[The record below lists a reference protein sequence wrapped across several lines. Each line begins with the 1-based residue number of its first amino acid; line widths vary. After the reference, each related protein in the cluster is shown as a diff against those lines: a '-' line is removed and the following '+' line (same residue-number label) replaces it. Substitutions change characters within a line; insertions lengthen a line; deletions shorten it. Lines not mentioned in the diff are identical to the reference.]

1 MTIGN
6 AILLEDF
13 LNKITADFC
22 IIKWIKEEEYISKVF
37 IITDEFTIDCK
48 DIENKTVKDIKPICI
63 LQPSELSRA
72 FNLNVGDSGFII
84 DIE

>member
-1 MTIGN
+1 MTTGN
-6 AILLEDF
+6 DILLDDF

-63 LQPSELSRA
+63 LQSSELSRA